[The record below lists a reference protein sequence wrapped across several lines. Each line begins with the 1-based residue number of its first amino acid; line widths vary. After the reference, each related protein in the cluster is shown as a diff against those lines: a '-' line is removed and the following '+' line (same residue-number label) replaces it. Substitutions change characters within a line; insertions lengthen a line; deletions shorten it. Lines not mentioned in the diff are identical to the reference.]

1 MYEVAK
7 FAVGTLKLI
16 YFACLKAKAAYK
28 KRFGGSNIIFCEVLM
43 YKFICRD
50 MQKRKSEC
58 ACRKKHMAC
67 CKKHKAHILKY
78 KALILK

>member
-1 MYEVAK
+1 MCEVAK

-43 YKFICRD
+43 YKW
-50 MQKRKSEC
+50 
-58 ACRKKHMAC
+58 
-67 CKKHKAHILKY
+67 
-78 KALILK
+78 

>member
-28 KRFGGSNIIFCEVLM
+28 NDLVARILFFVRF
-43 YKFICRD
+43 
-50 MQKRKSEC
+50 
-58 ACRKKHMAC
+58 
-67 CKKHKAHILKY
+67 
-78 KALILK
+78 